1 MPLKNDWQNGD
12 LFTPAA
18 ANDMANAVNNVN
30 IVFNVKD
37 YGVTGDGTTNDRAAI
52 QSVVTTYGGVKE
64 IFFPPGR
71 YRIGTTG
78 VSETNRITMPSG
90 THLKF
95 AEGAVIEVN
104 GADSQSGAS
113 TFFAA
118 GSEGTKANLT
128 VNAALSSRTVVLPT
142 GAGASFTRGDVIAF
156 ESSAKV
162 WADYGDGA
170 LNWYQHEQHIVMAVA
185 GDTVTLDFPLD
196 RAFLTADTAKF
207 CKVNTVDDIV
217 IDGAVFEP
225 GPGVTPGT
233 TGTYAIRLER
243 VKNFRITNARMT
255 NHIGGMLFL
264 NCYEGEISDCVID
277 GLPSFSNS
285 YGYGITTAG
294 SCTRITINNLF
305 ARNTRHCFTTL
316 GDQRNAT
323 DFYGGPLFVKINNSI
338 GYGSQDGFHVWDT
351 HEFGRYIEFNN
362 CLAAGGGVD
371 CSGFSIRSEDTFI
384 TNCRTYRMGRQA
396 VSINSFCKRVKITGC
411 DFALSGR
418 ATSLTSGV
426 GIGGADC
433 EISNTSVSGS
443 NAPGI
448 VIQGTPQATN
458 TIVRSC
464 ILTDNT
470 WGITDAGVG
479 TGARIKDCVI
489 PRSAT
494 QLASILQPSATT
506 IIEGTVCLGYTAG
519 NKTGISI
526 PVSGYRFT
534 VLTDDGIVTNETTN
548 QSTTGNAATATTAT
562 TATSATTATTATNL
576 AASTSSVIGVGS
588 VELGHASD
596 TSITRA
602 SAGVVAVEG
611 VNLSR
616 TANTQVF
623 TSSGTWT
630 KPANAVMVTVLCIG
644 PGGGGGAGARGPSG
658 TALSGGGG
666 GSSGGMSELTFAAS
680 DLTSTVA
687 VTIGTGGAGATGQVT
702 NGTAGANGG
711 AGSMSTSFGSYIIG
725 GRGYFGGGGG
735 LAAAGAGGLDSASAF
750 GVGIVV
756 GTRGGNGSATGAAGV
771 AGTNGS
777 GSTGGGG
784 GGGITTAPA
793 ATAGGT
799 GGLCFAISTSI
810 GTTGAAGSG
819 ANGGNG
825 VASSVK
831 GFGTG
836 GGGGGGNTGGNGYSG
851 GNAGN
856 YGGGGG
862 GGGASLNGSTSGAGG
877 NGGDGICIVTTY
889 F

>member
-1 MPLKNDWQNGD
+1 MTLKNNWVNGD

-18 ANDMANAVNNVN
+18 ANDMADAVNASTNSY
-30 IVFNVKD
+30 VKVTD
-37 YGVTGDGTTNDRAAI
+37 HGVTGNGTTNDRAAI

-95 AEGAVIEVN
+95 AKGAVVEVN
-104 GADSQSGAS
+104 GADGQSGAS

-118 GSEGTKANLT
+118 GSDGTKTNLT

-142 GAGASFTRGDVIAF
+142 GAGASFARGDVIAF
-156 ESSAKV
+156 ESTAKV
-162 WADYGDGA
+162 WADYGAGA

-217 IDGAVFEP
+217 IDGAQFES

-243 VKNFRITNARMT
+243 VKNFRITNVRMT
-255 NHIGGMLFL
+255 NHIGGMLLL
-264 NCYEGEISDCVID
+264 NCYQGDISDCVID

-294 SCTRITINNLF
+294 SCTRITIDNLF

-316 GDQRNAT
+316 GDQRNDT
-323 DFYGGPLFVKINNSI
+323 DFYGGPLFVKINNSV
-338 GYGSQDGFHVWDT
+338 GYGSQDGFHIWDT

-362 CLAAGGGVD
+362 CLAVGGGD
-371 CSGFSIRSEDTFI
+371 GCSGFSIRSEDTFI
-384 TNCRTYRMGRQA
+384 TNSRTYRMGRQA
-396 VSINSFCKRVKITGC
+396 VSINPFCKRVKISGC

-433 EISNTSVSGS
+433 EISNTSISGS

-448 VIQGTPQATN
+448 VIQTGPEATN
-458 TIVRSC
+458 TIIRSC
-464 ILTDNT
+464 TLTDNT
-470 WGITDAGVG
+470 YGIGDFGLAS
-479 TGARIKDCVI
+479 GARIKDCVI

-494 QLASILQPSATT
+494 QTTSILQPSATT
-506 IIEGTVCLGYTAG
+506 IIEGTVCLGYTG
-519 NKTGISI
+519 GDKTGISI

-534 VLTDDGIVTNETTN
+534 ILTDDGIVTNETTN
-548 QSTTGNAATATTAT
+548 QSTTGNAATATALT
-562 TATSATTATTATNL
+562 
-576 AASTSSVIGVGS
+576 ASTSAAIGVGS

-666 GSSGGMSELTFAAS
+666 GSSGGMSELTFAAA
-680 DLTSTVA
+680 DLTATVS
-687 VTIGTGGAGATGQVT
+687 VTVGTGGAGATGQVAD
-702 NGTAGANGG
+702 GTAGANGG
-711 AGSMSTSFGSYIIG
+711 AGSLSTSFGSYIIG

-735 LAAAGAGGLDSASAF
+735 LAAAGAGGLDSGSSF
-750 GVGIVV
+750 SVGIVV
-756 GTRGGNGSATGAAGV
+756 GTKGGNGSASGAAGA

-793 ATAGGT
+793 ATAGGA
-799 GGLCFAISTSI
+799 GGLCFAISTSAA
-810 GTTGAAGSG
+810 TTGSAGSG
-819 ANGGNG
+819 ANGGAG
-825 VASSVK
+825 ITSSVK

-836 GGGGGGNTGGNGYSG
+836 GGGGGGNTGGNGYNG
-851 GNAGN
+851 GNAGS

-862 GGGASLNGSTSGAGG
+862 GGGAALNGNTSGAGG